1 MLDIRFIREH
11 MDQVQES
18 SKWKKCDVDL
28 DRILQLDDE
37 RCLIIHEAD
46 TLKEKRNLTS
56 AKIGEM
62 INKKQDVSQ
71 LKSAMK
77 RVGEKIKN
85 HDEKL
90 ENLLSEI
97 HELLLWV
104 PNIIHASTPRGASS
118 KENELIKSWGKKPK
132 FSFRPVLHWE
142 LGVSLNILDF
152 KRASKMSGSGFVI
165 FKNDGVRLQRALIQF
180 MLDVHRE
187 EHGCSEVSVPFLVDA
202 KTMTGTGQ
210 LPKLKEDMYRLR
222 TDDLYLIPTAEVPV
236 TNMFQNEI
244 MDEDALPINLCSY
257 TPCFRREAGSYG
269 KETKG
274 LQRLHQFDKVEVVK
288 FVKPETSY
296 DEHEILLEYAER
308 ILQKLELHYRV
319 MVLSAGDLSFA
330 ASKCYDIEVW
340 ASAQEKY
347 LEVSSC
353 SNFEDF
359 QARRSQIRFKDKR
372 LKKNRFVH
380 TLNASGIA
388 LPRTIIAILEQY
400 QQKDGSVIIPEVLR
414 PYMGQKERLQNAN

>member
-1 MLDIRFIREH
+1 M
-11 MDQVQES
+11 
-18 SKWKKCDVDL
+18 
-28 DRILQLDDE
+28 
-37 RCLIIHEAD
+37 
-46 TLKEKRNLTS
+46 
-56 AKIGEM
+56 
-62 INKKQDVSQ
+62 
-71 LKSAMK
+71 
-77 RVGEKIKN
+77 
-85 HDEKL
+85 
-90 ENLLSEI
+90 
-97 HELLLWV
+97 
-104 PNIIHASTPRGASS
+104 
-118 KENELIKSWGKKPK
+118 
-132 FSFRPVLHWE
+132 HWE
-142 LGVSLNILDF
+142 LGVRLNILDF
-152 KRASKMSGSGFVI
+152 ERASKISGSGFVI

-187 EHGCSEVSVPFLVDA
+187 EHGCSEVSVPFLVDT

-257 TPCFRREAGSYG
+257 TPCFRREAGSWG
-269 KETKG
+269 KETRG
-274 LQRLHQFDKVEVVK
+274 LHRLHQFDKVEVVK

-308 ILQKLELHYRV
+308 ILQKLGLHYRV
-319 MVLSAGDLSFA
+319 MLLSAGDLSFA

-414 PYMGQKERLQNAN
+414 PYMGQKERLQNAS